1 MSTSVDVYALPRLP
15 STNTRG
21 PTRVCT
27 CILLLLLVVAIVA
40 LAPSLMV
47 SIGGDSITVTLP
59 TTATGEAPLPLMAQ
73 RGLSPAQVP
82 EAAQRFSIAHA
93 QWQAAAVAGAERNDP
108 EVLSGL
114 NEGWRDALESA
125 DHAQARFIA
134 DVAHTLGWLV
144 EQARAPR

>member
-27 CILLLLLVVAIVA
+27 CMLLLLLVVAIVA
-40 LAPSLMV
+40 VAPSLMV
-47 SIGGDSITVTLP
+47 SMGGDGITVTLP
-59 TTATGEAPLPLMAQ
+59 TTATGEAPLALVTQ
-73 RGLSPAQVP
+73 RSVLPAQVP
-82 EAAQRFSIAHA
+82 EAAQRFAIAHA
-93 QWQAAAVAGAERNDP
+93 QWQAAAAAGAERNDP

-134 DVAHTLGWLV
+134 DVAHTVGWLV